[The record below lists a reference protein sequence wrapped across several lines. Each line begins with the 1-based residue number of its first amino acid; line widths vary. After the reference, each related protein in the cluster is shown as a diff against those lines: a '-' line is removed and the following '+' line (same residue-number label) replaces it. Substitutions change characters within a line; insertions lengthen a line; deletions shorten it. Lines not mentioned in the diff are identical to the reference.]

1 MAIYSYL
8 PKGKGN
14 ATTQNLEGLPVV
26 GGGGRLIA
34 LMLHIVQAHL
44 TTHSGGFKYV
54 MIH

>member
-8 PKGKGN
+8 LNGKGN
-14 ATTQNLEGLPVV
+14 ATTQNLGGLPVV
-26 GGGGRLIA
+26 GGGGRMIT

-44 TTHSGGFKYV
+44 TTHSGGFKSV